1 MKKNNK
7 SVIIQKN
14 YVAKGMFLNLIK
26 ILKIFFILLF
36 LLIMSVPVFFTV
48 SNFNI
53 LQSADIGENR
63 ALVHK
68 DIMDNVSISDYP
80 KQIEKYLN
88 DNMAF
93 RTQIIKM
100 YHYIFAWQL
109 YSPSA
114 NYIRINDEAYAAPL
128 IKRYLDTPSLE
139 SIPILEIL
147 SGINLITNYYNCK
160 FIYLT
165 IPDKI
170 SLWENHLPKWMLE
183 FKKRHYKP
191 SFYEYSH
198 QNVNG
203 YNFADI
209 DLLTIFNQSSQ
220 ELFSKRYDYYH
231 YNHNGLDLSMKEIA
245 SNIDGINN
253 KKFNFNDFKNA
264 YFFKNKKVETV
275 PRIGKYKDESIPF
288 IYAEKKFNTT
298 IKTVEN
304 PYKIIHEDK
313 RSIADYLINTK
324 NDEGINLLISTDS
337 SFKTTGMD
345 INIKGTNGKI
355 IPLIYGVN
363 KYLHASLY
371 EGINYEY
378 LVNYLQFIDAD
389 VYVYAITE
397 RVLTVIPRDKIFQ
410 IAGRYALNKNENFI
424 FPEDILFSS
433 EEISSADIEI
443 NKNNKYININKQL
456 ITDKNGEIYVSFRYK
471 SPEKKKDLI

>member
-1 MKKNNK
+1 
-7 SVIIQKN
+7 
-14 YVAKGMFLNLIK
+14 MFLNLIK

-48 SNFNI
+48 SNFKI

-63 ALVHK
+63 VLVHK

-109 YSPSA
+109 YSPST

-128 IKRYLDTPSLE
+128 IKRYLDTPSLD

-191 SFYEYSH
+191 SFYEFSH

-275 PRIGKYKDESIPF
+275 PRVGKYKYESIPF
-288 IYAEKKFNTT
+288 MLKKN
-298 IKTVEN
+298 
-304 PYKIIHEDK
+304 
-313 RSIADYLINTK
+313 LIQ
-324 NDEGINLLISTDS
+324 LL
-337 SFKTTGMD
+337 
-345 INIKGTNGKI
+345 
-355 IPLIYGVN
+355 
-363 KYLHASLY
+363 
-371 EGINYEY
+371 
-378 LVNYLQFIDAD
+378 
-389 VYVYAITE
+389 
-397 RVLTVIPRDKIFQ
+397 
-410 IAGRYALNKNENFI
+410 
-424 FPEDILFSS
+424 
-433 EEISSADIEI
+433 
-443 NKNNKYININKQL
+443 KQ
-456 ITDKNGEIYVSFRYK
+456 
-471 SPEKKKDLI
+471 